1 MFQPLMSLWESFFSH
16 PEFLVP
22 TVWVTFGC
30 TLSWYLLS
38 AKRYQEITTREV
50 DLLWK
55 THKQFTHC
63 VAKKFEP
70 ITKGKGIVG
79 YRCQCGHKH
88 LQKRPIVD
96 FGS

>member
-38 AKRYQEITTREV
+38 AKTYKEITTREV

-55 THKQFTHC
+55 THKQFSHC

-70 ITKGKGIVG
+70 ITKGKRIVG
-79 YRCQCGHKH
+79 YRCQCGHQH
-88 LQKRPIVD
+88 LQKRPIVN

>member
-1 MFQPLMSLWESFFSH
+1 MLQPLMSLLESFFSH

-22 TVWVTFGC
+22 TLWVTFGC

-38 AKRYQEITTREV
+38 AKTYKEITTREV

-55 THKQFTHC
+55 THKQFSHC
-63 VAKKFEP
+63 IAKKFEP
-70 ITKGKGIVG
+70 ITKGKRIVG
-79 YRCQCGHKH
+79 YRCQCGHQH
-88 LQKRPIVD
+88 LQKRPIVN

>member
-1 MFQPLMSLWESFFSH
+1 MSLLESFFSH

-22 TVWVTFGC
+22 TMWVTFGC

-38 AKRYQEITTREV
+38 AKTYKEITTREV
-50 DLLWK
+50 DLLWRS
-55 THKQFTHC
+55 
-63 VAKKFEP
+63 VAKKFEQ
-70 ITKGKGIVG
+70 ITKGKRIVG

-88 LQKRPIVD
+88 LQKRPIVN